1 MDHLTYLSA
10 LLEKLDFWS
19 DEAGKKC
26 LEDIRLHEPWKQENY
41 DFLNKSRSS
50 SFREHSGELWLFFAG
65 GVEWLR
71 FSCPQREFF
80 WGWQEQGG
88 RRGSFVPDWPF
99 TALGGPEGWLLFH
112 WHSARFPCWS
122 RSVPVVN

>member
-1 MDHLTYLSA
+1 MRLHGPPNLPLRPA
-10 LLEKLDFWS
+10 GEVRFWS

-26 LEDIRLHEPWKQENY
+26 LEDIRLHEQWKQENY

-71 FSCPQREFF
+71 FSCLQ
-80 WGWQEQGG
+80 
-88 RRGSFVPDWPF
+88 
-99 TALGGPEGWLLFH
+99 
-112 WHSARFPCWS
+112 
-122 RSVPVVN
+122 